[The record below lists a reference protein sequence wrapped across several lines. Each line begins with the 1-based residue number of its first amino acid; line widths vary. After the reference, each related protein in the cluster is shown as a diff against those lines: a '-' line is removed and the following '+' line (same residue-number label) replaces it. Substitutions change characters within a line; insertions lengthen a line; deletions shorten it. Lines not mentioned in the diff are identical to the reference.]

1 MTLIKRL
8 TLALCTLALLTAGS
22 LPVQAAD
29 GGPTPAV
36 SAPATNTADPAVAQ
50 APQTNEQIRQWYNN
64 QVAVIPDLN
73 LQWQSEGLSAEER
86 AQRAQDIRHAA
97 RIKARDFMQNQQ
109 EVADLRARDQEKY
122 GNPDGPTFDQLVQAN
137 RAKGL
142 EGDAVY
148 EQIIKSSSRT
158 NKEYNDRFGIK
169 PSGQAP

>member
-1 MTLIKRL
+1 MILMKRL
-8 TLALCTLALLTAGS
+8 ALALCTLAILMTGVLS
-22 LPVQAAD
+22 VEAAD
-29 GGPTPAV
+29 GGSVPAV
-36 SAPATNTADPAVAQ
+36 STPAANTTDSAIAH
-50 APQTNEQIRQWYNN
+50 APQTNEQIRQWYND
-64 QVAVIPDLN
+64 QVSVIPNLN

-97 RIKARDFMQNQQ
+97 RIKAREFMQNQQ

-158 NKEYNDRFGIK
+158 NKEYNDRFGVK